1 MGYRPGVQ
9 IADQPSCSRDVT
21 VDERSLPYKE
31 IRQCAVPPSRTCCI
45 RGSGYTLLH
54 TREDNERGSAPHTNY
69 STNATHFP
77 CPTKRLAPKH
87 DETELHTQL
96 IQPAAQTPPQ
106 CPHPAMHL
114 KGPGVPP
121 RSALTYARG
130 KEPCLISA
138 AEYRDSPTFSGSD
151 GIGLSR

>member
-9 IADQPSCSRDVT
+9 IADQSSCSRDVT
-21 VDERSLPYKE
+21 VDERSPL
-31 IRQCAVPPSRTCCI
+31 QGDQAVCCPSFRTCCI

-69 STNATHFP
+69 STYATNFP
-77 CPTKRLAPKH
+77 CPTKRLAPK
-87 DETELHTQL
+87 QL

-106 CPHPAMHL
+106 CPRPACIRRD
-114 KGPGVPP
+114 PGDPP

-130 KEPCLISA
+130 EEPCLISA
-138 AEYRDSPTFSGSD
+138 AEYRDSLTFSGSD